1 MKEMLLGS
9 YAVAHGTRVSMVEVI
24 AAYPITPQTSIV
36 EKLAEFCS
44 NGTLHARFVTVESE
58 HSAMAACIG
67 ASTAGARAFTATSS
81 QGLALMHEL
90 LHWAAG
96 ARLPIVLANA
106 NRALAA
112 PWSIGTDHTDSLSQR
127 DTGWLQFY
135 CESCQ
140 ECLDTTIQAFKIAE
154 TVLLPV
160 MINLDGFIL
169 THTSEPVDIPEV
181 DRVGSYLPPFDP
193 EYKLDVEEP
202 WAFSAGMI
210 GPYAQ
215 HYMNFRSKMQDCMEQ
230 AKYEAEKAD
239 EEFGDV
245 FGRRYGVVNEYCC
258 DDADVVVVAAGTM
271 ASTVRAVVKQLRK
284 KNIKAGALKIRMFR
298 PFPSEIVRDILG
310 NAKKVALI
318 DRNLSPGSGG
328 IFSQEVKSSL
338 YPLQR
343 RPQVF
348 SFLTGLGGKDITPEI
363 ISEIIDYTQNHDEP
377 IEDYL
382 WMGLLK

>member
-9 YAVAHGTRVSMVEVI
+9 YAVAHGARVSMVEVI

-154 TVLLPV
+154 AVSLPV

-169 THTSEPVDIPEV
+169 THTSEPVNIPEV
-181 DRVGSYLPPFDP
+181 DRVASYLPPFDP

-328 IFSQEVKSSL
+328 IFSQELKSSL

>member
-1 MKEMLLGS
+1 MKAVLLGS
-9 YAVAHGTRVSMVEVI
+9 YAVAHGARVSMVEVI

-154 TVLLPV
+154 AVSLPV

-169 THTSEPVDIPEV
+169 THTSEPVDIPKV
-181 DRVGSYLPPFDP
+181 DRVASYLPPFDP

-230 AKYEAEKAD
+230 AKTVAEKAD

-258 DDADVVVVAAGTM
+258 DDADVVVVGAGTM
-271 ASTVRAVVKQLRK
+271 ASTVRAVVKQLRQK
-284 KNIKAGALKIRMFR
+284 SIKAGALKIRMFR

-328 IFSQEVKSSL
+328 IFFQEVKSSL
-338 YPLQR
+338 YPLR
-343 RPQVF
+343 NRPQVF
-348 SFLTGLGGKDITPEI
+348 GFLTGLGGKDVTPEVI
-363 ISEIIDYTQNHDEP
+363 TEIIDYTLSHDEP
-377 IEDYL
+377 IKDYI

>member
-1 MKEMLLGS
+1 MKELLLGS
-9 YAVAHGTRVSMVEVI
+9 YAVAHGARVSTVEVI
-24 AAYPITPQTSIV
+24 SAYPITPQTSIV

-44 NGTLHARFVTVESE
+44 TGKLKARFVTVESE

-140 ECLDTTIQAFKIAE
+140 ECLDTTIQAFKIGE
-154 TVLLPV
+154 TVSLPV

-169 THTSEPVDIPEV
+169 THTTEPVDIPEV
-181 DRVGSYLPPFDP
+181 SRVSAYLPPFDP
-193 EYKLDVEEP
+193 EYKLDIDEP

-210 GPYAQ
+210 GPYTQ

-230 AKYEAEKAD
+230 AKSVAARAD

-245 FGRRYGVVNEYCC
+245 FGRRYGAVNDFCC
-258 DDADVVVVAAGTM
+258 DDADTVVVAAGTM
-271 ASTVRAVVKQLRK
+271 ASTVRAVVKQLRQK
-284 KNIKAGALKIRMFR
+284 GVKAGALKIRMFR
-298 PFPSEIVRDILG
+298 PFPTEIVRDILG
-310 NAKKVALI
+310 NAKKVAVI

-328 IFSQEVKSSL
+328 IFCQEVRSSL
-338 YPLQR
+338 YSLKS
-343 RPQVF
+343 RPHVF
-348 SFLTGLGGKDITPEI
+348 DFLTGLGGKDVTPEV
-363 ISEIIDYTQNHDEP
+363 ISEIVNYTLCHDEP
-377 IEDYL
+377 IKDYI
-382 WMGLLK
+382 WTGLLQ

>member
-9 YAVAHGTRVSMVEVI
+9 YAVAHGARVSMVEVI

-36 EKLAEFCS
+36 EQLAEFCS

-181 DRVGSYLPPFDP
+181 NRVRSYLPPFDP

-202 WAFSAGMI
+202 WSFSAGMI

-215 HYMNFRSKMQDCMEQ
+215 HYMNFRSKMHDCMEQ
-230 AKYEAEKAD
+230 AKHETEKAD

-258 DDADVVVVAAGTM
+258 DDADVVVVGAGTM

-348 SFLTGLGGKDITPEI
+348 SFLTGLGGKDVTPEI

-377 IEDYL
+377 TEDYL